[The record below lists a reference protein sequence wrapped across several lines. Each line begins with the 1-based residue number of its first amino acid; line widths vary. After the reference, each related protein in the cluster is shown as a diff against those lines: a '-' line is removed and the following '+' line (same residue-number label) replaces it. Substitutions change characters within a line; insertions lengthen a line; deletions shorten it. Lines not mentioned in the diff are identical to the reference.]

1 MPCDLGLAGDRSQKE
16 VGAGVSIA
24 SVLEGAGQDPL
35 LTTIAALLALSAAA
49 AFASRSR
56 ANPRELSLVLA
67 AFACV
72 GIFALGASVLVS
84 GTPVVA
90 RVGEVLGFALLD
102 VRYDSLAGLFLV
114 ILGAVGAATSVFGIG
129 YGAHGATGTDR
140 TAAAYPVFLASLVLV
155 FGADDAF
162 AFLFAWEIMAL
173 SSALLIVGSR
183 PTPDVARAGYL
194 YLALT
199 HLATAALIVAFAIL
213 TSAAGSTGFHS
224 FGPAAASLPPLTRD
238 VIFVL
243 LLLGFG
249 TKAGAIP
256 LHVWLPRAHPVA
268 PSHVSALMSGVMI
281 KAGIYG
287 IVRFGLQILGPGP
300 EWWGLLV
307 LGIGV
312 ASAVLGVLY
321 ALMEHDLKRLLA
333 FHSIENIGIILIG
346 VGVAILAAGDGVTAL
361 AGIALT
367 AALFHTL
374 NHALFKSVLFLAAG
388 SIQSA
393 AGSRDLNVLGGLART
408 MPVTALAFGIGAA
421 AISGLPP
428 LNGFA
433 SEWLTFQG
441 LIGAGGAGALSL
453 VARSAV
459 LLAVAGLGL
468 TAALAVACFVK
479 ATGMSFLALPRSAGA
494 AGARETGRTM
504 GAAMVSLAIACIAV
518 GIAAGPV
525 SAAIGGVAIGLVG
538 QGSAGVPA
546 LGLGALPVVGLDA
559 VYAAAPLALLLSG
572 VASVTWL
579 VGMRR
584 RTARRTATWTCGN
597 VPEAAFEYTATSYS
611 KLIRLYFGPV
621 LRPAR
626 EVSVELHPGTPFP
639 RTVRYRGEVSHV
651 LDERLYRPLYRAAVA
666 AAVFVRR
673 LQSGSLQLYL
683 AYSVAALIVLLL
695 VARS

>member
-1 MPCDLGLAGDRSQKE
+1 M
-16 VGAGVSIA
+16 SIA
-24 SVLEGAGQDPL
+24 SALDGMGHGALPAA
-35 LTTIAALLALSAAA
+35 IAALLALSFLAAIA
-49 AFASRSR
+49 PPARW
-56 ANPRELSLVLA
+56 NPRPLSPALSALA
-67 AFACV
+67 CS
-72 GIFALGASVLVS
+72 GIFALGVVALA
-84 GTPVVA
+84 GGAPVVA
-90 RVGEVLGFALLD
+90 DAGDVLGFALVH
-102 VRYDSLAGLFLV
+102 VRYDALAGLFL
-114 ILGAVGAATSVFGIG
+114 IALGVVGAACSVYGIG
-129 YGAHGATGTDR
+129 YETHGVSGADR
-140 TAAAYPVFLASLVLV
+140 GRAAYPVFLASLVLV

-162 AFLFAWEIMAL
+162 AFLFAWELMAL
-173 SSALLIVGSR
+173 SSAVLVVGTR
-183 PTPDVARAGYL
+183 PSPDVARTGYI

-213 TSAAGSTGFHS
+213 ASSAGTTGFDSFGQAAAG
-224 FGPAAASLPPLTRD
+224 LPPAGRD
-238 VIFVL
+238 IVFVL

-287 IVRFGLQILGPGP
+287 LVRFGLEVLGPGP

-307 LGIGV
+307 LAIGV

-346 VGVAILAAGDGVTAL
+346 LGVAIVAIGDGATVL
-361 AGIALT
+361 AGVALT

-393 AGSRDLNVLGGLART
+393 VGSRDLNVLGGLARV
-408 MPVTALAFGIGAA
+408 MPVTAIAFGLGAA

-433 SEWLTFQG
+433 SEWLTFQS
-441 LIGAGGAGALSL
+441 LIGAGGDGALSL

-479 ATGMSFLALPRSAGA
+479 ATGMSFLALPRSPGA
-494 AGARETGRTM
+494 AGARETGRAM
-504 GAAMVSLAIACIAV
+504 GAAMTSLAILCVAV
-518 GIAAGPV
+518 GLAAGAAAGVIAGV
-525 SAAIGGVAIGLVG
+525 SAAVLGSGPVASGGSPI
-538 QGSAGVPA
+538 
-546 LGLGALPVVGLDA
+546 PVVGLSA
-559 VYAAAPLALLLSG
+559 VYAATPVGLLLLA
-572 VASVTWL
+572 VAGLTWL
-579 VGMRR
+579 GGLRRR
-584 RTARRTATWTCGN
+584 RTRRAQTWTCGIA
-597 VPEAAFEYTATSYS
+597 PEPAFEYTATSYA
-611 KLIRLYFGPV
+611 KLIRLYFGPI

-626 EVSVELHPGTPFP
+626 EISVELHPGTPFP
-639 RTVRYRGEVSHV
+639 RTVHYRGEVSHV
-651 LDERLYRPLYRAAVA
+651 IDERLYGPLHRTTVRGAQLI
-666 AAVFVRR
+666 RR

-683 AYSVAALIVLLL
+683 AYAVAALIVLLL
-695 VARS
+695 LARG

>member
-1 MPCDLGLAGDRSQKE
+1 MLLA
-16 VGAGVSIA
+16 
-24 SVLEGAGQDPL
+24 
-35 LTTIAALLALSAAA
+35 TIAGLLALSTLAAVA
-49 AFASRSR
+49 PRSR
-56 ANPRELSLVLA
+56 ANPAGFSLALSAL
-67 AFACV
+67 ACV
-72 GIFALGASVLVS
+72 GVFMLGVGVLAS

-90 RVGEVLGFALLD
+90 SAGDVLGFALID
-102 VRYDSLAGLFLV
+102 VRYDTLAAVFLV
-114 ILGAVGAATSVFGIG
+114 ALGVAGAASSVFGIG
-129 YGAHGATGTDR
+129 YQGHGTTGIDR
-140 TAAAYPVFLASLVLV
+140 TTAAYPVFLASLALV

-162 AFLFAWEIMAL
+162 AFLFAWELMAL
-173 SSALLIVGSR
+173 SSALLVVGSR
-183 PTPDVARAGYL
+183 PSADVARAGYV

-199 HLATAALIVAFAIL
+199 HLATAALVVAFAIL
-213 TSAAGSTGFHS
+213 ASAAGATGFGS
-224 FGPAAASLPPLTRD
+224 FGPAAARLSPTARD
-238 VIFVL
+238 VVFVL
-243 LLLGFG
+243 LLVGFG

-256 LHVWLPRAHPVA
+256 FHVWLPRAHPVA

-287 IVRFGLQILGPGP
+287 IVRFALEILGPGP
-300 EWWGLLV
+300 ESWGLLV

-312 ASAVLGVLY
+312 TSAVLGVLY

-346 VGVAILAAGDGVTAL
+346 VGVAMLALADGATAL
-361 AGIALT
+361 AGVALT

-388 SIQSA
+388 SVQSA
-393 AGSRDLNVLGGLART
+393 VGSRDLNVLGGLARA

-441 LIGAGGAGALSL
+441 LIGAGGDGALSL

-459 LLAVAGLGL
+459 LLAVGGLGL
-468 TAALAVACFVK
+468 TVALAVACFVK
-479 ATGMSFLALPRSAGA
+479 ATGMSFLALPRSPGA
-494 AGARETGRTM
+494 ADARETSGLM
-504 GAAMVSLAIACIAV
+504 GAAMASLAIACIAV

-525 SAAIGGVAIGLVG
+525 SAVIGAVADGLVG
-538 QGSAGVPA
+538 QKPPIATGVVTV
-546 LGLGALPVVGLDA
+546 GIPVVGIDG
-559 VYAAAPLALLLSG
+559 VYAAARIAVLLGG
-572 VASVTWL
+572 VAGLTWL
-579 VGMRR
+579 VGVRGR
-584 RTARRTATWTCGN
+584 STRRTATWTCGIA
-597 VPEAAFEYTATSYS
+597 PEPAFEYTATSYA

-621 LRPAR
+621 LRPTR
-626 EVSVELHPGTPFP
+626 EVTVELHAGTPFP

-651 LDERLYRPLYRAAVA
+651 LDERIYRPLHRAAVGA
-666 AAVFVRR
+666 AQLVRR

-683 AYSVAALIVLLL
+683 AYSVAALIGLLL

>member
-1 MPCDLGLAGDRSQKE
+1 MNPAGFS
-16 VGAGVSIA
+16 
-24 SVLEGAGQDPL
+24 
-35 LTTIAALLALSAAA
+35 LALSA
-49 AFASRSR
+49 
-56 ANPRELSLVLA
+56 L
-67 AFACV
+67 ACV
-72 GIFALGASVLVS
+72 GVFVLGVGVLAS

-90 RVGEVLGFALLD
+90 SAGEVLGFALID
-102 VRYDSLAGLFLV
+102 VRYDALAAVFLV
-114 ILGAVGAATSVFGIG
+114 ALGVAGAASSVFGIG
-129 YGAHGATGTDR
+129 YQRHGTTGTDR
-140 TAAAYPVFLASLVLV
+140 TTAAYPVFLASLALV

-162 AFLFAWEIMAL
+162 AFLFAWELMAL
-173 SSALLIVGSR
+173 SSALLVVGSR
-183 PTPDVARAGYL
+183 PSADVARAGYL

-199 HLATAALIVAFAIL
+199 HLATAALVVAFAIL
-213 TSAAGSTGFHS
+213 ASAAGATGFGS
-224 FGPAAASLPPLTRD
+224 FGPAAASLSPTTRD
-238 VIFVL
+238 VVFVL
-243 LLLGFG
+243 LLVGFG

-256 LHVWLPRAHPVA
+256 FHVWLPRAHPVA

-287 IVRFGLQILGPGP
+287 IVRFGLEILGPGP
-300 EWWGLLV
+300 ESWGLLV

-346 VGVAILAAGDGVTAL
+346 VGVAMLALADGATAL
-361 AGIALT
+361 AGVALT

-388 SIQSA
+388 SVQSA
-393 AGSRDLNVLGGLART
+393 VGSRDLNVLGGLARA

-441 LIGAGGAGALSL
+441 LIGAGGDGALSL

-459 LLAVAGLGL
+459 LLAVGGLGL
-468 TAALAVACFVK
+468 TVALAVACFVK
-479 ATGMSFLALPRSAGA
+479 ATGMTFLALPRSPGA
-494 AGARETGRTM
+494 ADARETSGLM
-504 GAAMVSLAIACIAV
+504 GAAMASLAIACIAV

-525 SAAIGGVAIGLVG
+525 SAAIGAVADGLVG
-538 QGSAGVPA
+538 QKPPIAS
-546 LGLGALPVVGLDA
+546 GLATVGIPVVGIDG
-559 VYAAAPLALLLSG
+559 VYAAARIAVLLGG
-572 VASVTWL
+572 VAGLTWL
-579 VGMRR
+579 VGVRR
-584 RTARRTATWTCGN
+584 RTTRRTATWTCGIA
-597 VPEAAFEYTATSYS
+597 PEPAFEYTATSYA

-626 EVSVELHPGTPFP
+626 EVSVELHAGTPFP
-639 RTVRYRGEVSHV
+639 RTVRYRGEVTHV
-651 LDERLYRPLYRAAVA
+651 LDERIYGPLHRGAVGAAQL
-666 AAVFVRR
+666 VRR

-683 AYSVAALIVLLL
+683 AYSVAALIGLLL